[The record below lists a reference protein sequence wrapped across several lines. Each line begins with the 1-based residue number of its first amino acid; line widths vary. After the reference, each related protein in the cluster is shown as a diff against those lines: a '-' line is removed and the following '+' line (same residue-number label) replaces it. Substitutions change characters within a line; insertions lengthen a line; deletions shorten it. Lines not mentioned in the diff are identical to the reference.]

1 MTSTAPLT
9 GEALKAKV
17 AEMSPAPESVIAMAC
32 GYVTKVGKA
41 RIAAFKDAL
50 LVAHGLGLQKEPGG
64 ETRGRGLSWRG
75 KATGKGGMVLS
86 GGYGALIGLEP
97 GGEYLI
103 VHSGDQLIIQAAGSG
118 AANGVAPFNADA
130 VTTYDSIPVAA

>member
-1 MTSTAPLT
+1 MFSSTPLK

-17 AEMSPAPESVIAMAC
+17 AEMSPAHESVLAMAC

-50 LVAHGLGLQKEPGG
+50 LAAHGLGIEKDSS
-64 ETRGRGLSWRG
+64 ETRGRSLSWRG
-75 KATGKGGMVLS
+75 KATPKGGMVIS

-97 GGEYLI
+97 GSEFVI
-103 VHSGDQLIIQAAGSG
+103 AHNGDQLIIKAANSA
-118 AANGVAPFNADA
+118 AANGVASFNGDA